1 MGKVE
6 DIIEIS
12 KVLEIEV
19 GTSNGSTLT
28 KEWLIDVLGA
38 LEHELPV
45 NTSNKVPIA
54 EFISTKCGLEWSD
67 DCYAEGSTVTE
78 VFTSQLRNWVQI
90 NIQNPKDIEEMKEE
104 VMETIEA
111 IYQEAPS
118 KFKPDDEV
126 HFEDSLFE
134 KFGENWTWLKSL
146 VPVIKVIWHQKLSFD
161 GNNLDEESVGNL
173 LEDLNIDISLPEI
186 EILRSLKNHLNV
198 ALTHLL
204 TYVSSIEDSGLT
216 EPKAYENWL
225 ESWEISEDE
234 KEIVEPVIA
243 YTRTW
248 TIDKFADLARK
259 NLLDTDPIYQENLF
273 GITHSVKC

>member
-1 MGKVE
+1 M
-6 DIIEIS
+6 
-12 KVLEIEV
+12 
-19 GTSNGSTLT
+19 
-28 KEWLIDVLGA
+28 
-38 LEHELPV
+38 
-45 NTSNKVPIA
+45 
-54 EFISTKCGLEWSD
+54 
-67 DCYAEGSTVTE
+67 
-78 VFTSQLRNWVQI
+78 
-90 NIQNPKDIEEMKEE
+90 
-104 VMETIEA
+104 
-111 IYQEAPS
+111 
-118 KFKPDDEV
+118 
-126 HFEDSLFE
+126 
-134 KFGENWTWLKSL
+134 
-146 VPVIKVIWHQKLSFD
+146 IWHQKLSFD

-243 YTRTW
+243 IHVLGRLTSSLIW
-248 TIDKFADLARK
+248 LGK
-259 NLLDTDPIYQENLF
+259 IYLTQIQFTKENLF

>member
-1 MGKVE
+1 MNW
-6 DIIEIS
+6 S
-12 KVLEIEV
+12 
-19 GTSNGSTLT
+19 
-28 KEWLIDVLGA
+28 
-38 LEHELPV
+38 V

-78 VFTSQLRNWVQI
+78 VYLTITELGSDKHS
-90 NIQNPKDIEEMKEE
+90 NPKDIEEMKEE
-104 VMETIEA
+104 VMETIAA

-198 ALTHLL
+198 ALTHLQ

-216 EPKAYENWL
+216 EPTAYENWL

-234 KEIVEPVIA
+234 KEIVEPVNA
-243 YTRTW
+243 KTHTW
-248 TIDKFADLARK
+248 AIDRFADLARK
-259 NLLDTDPIYQENLF
+259 NLLDTDPIYQREFVWNNAQCQMLINSVLM
-273 GITHSVKC
+273 GIPLPSIILHEIKQDGKEFLSNN